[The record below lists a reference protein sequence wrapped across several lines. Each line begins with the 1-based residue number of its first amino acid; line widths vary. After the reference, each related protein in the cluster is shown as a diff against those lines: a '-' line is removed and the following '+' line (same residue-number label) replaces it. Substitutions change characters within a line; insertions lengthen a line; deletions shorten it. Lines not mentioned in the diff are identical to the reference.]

1 MLREIVKL
9 NLFIKAYGESED
21 KDDAI
26 SILNTYLHDY
36 DISSNSIKMYKID
49 FIGMYPVFKQEIE
62 LRVLKTLFDNYKNYR
77 KAEEKDDS
85 ILLTL
90 AEAEGSILI
99 DYRKYIGGT
108 TNITKNL
115 LRLIQDFE
123 NERKVQEIFSF
134 KNLGQ
139 DLKPKLEISRD
150 LIYNNVCNHRSP
162 SFEHL
167 RPRKQSIED
176 MQIEILKFAL
186 PKIITGYENTI
197 FKEIEPIDLKLYFET
212 IDKTDRAIYET
223 LSAMK

>member
-36 DISSNSIKMYKID
+36 GISANSIKIYKLEL
-49 FIGMYPVFKQEIE
+49 IGIYPVFKEEIE

-77 KAEEKDDS
+77 KVEEKDNS
-85 ILLTL
+85 IVLTL

-99 DYRKYIGGT
+99 DYRKYIGSPE
-108 TNITKNL
+108 NMIKIL
-115 LRLIQDFE
+115 SRLIQDYE
-123 NERKVQEIFSF
+123 DERKMQEIFSS

-139 DLKPKLEISRD
+139 DLKPKLEID
-150 LIYNNVCNHRSP
+150 KGLIYNNVCNLRSP
-162 SFEHL
+162 SFGYL
-167 RPRKQSIED
+167 RPRKQSSED
-176 MQIEILKFAL
+176 LIMEMFKSAL